1 MFDAITLKRN
11 PSTSSGLRPE
21 FIEGR
26 NTAITNMAY
35 KIKLDIFEGPLD
47 LLLYLVKKDHLNIYD
62 IPITQVTEQY
72 LAYLELMRLLDL
84 NIAGEFLVMAA
95 TLMQIKSRMLLPANE
110 AAKQEVEESDPREE
124 LVQRL
129 LEYQRFKEIASEL
142 RQRELKAK
150 EQFRRQGQG
159 VASAGDA
166 SYSGEVYFEAS
177 IFDLINAFTQALKEG
192 VPRELFYEVIK
203 DEFTVDQKIHD
214 IIHLLL
220 NQEALILRQLFSQ
233 AKNKLE
239 IIATFLAVLEL
250 IRLKEITIRQKGL
263 FGEIEIIRNL
273 NNIISYERR

>member
-1 MFDAITLKRN
+1 
-11 PSTSSGLRPE
+11 
-21 FIEGR
+21 
-26 NTAITNMAY
+26 MAY

-62 IPITQVTEQY
+62 IPIAVVTEQY

-95 TLMQIKSRMLLPANE
+95 TLMQIKSRMLLPREEVIQHEEEE
-110 AAKQEVEESDPREE
+110 ADPREV

-142 RQRELKAK
+142 RQREQKHQQ
-150 EQFRRQGQG
+150 QFRRRP
-159 VASAGDA
+159 ASV
-166 SYSGEVYFEAS
+166 SSIEVGKPDEIYFEAS
-177 IFDLINAFTQALKEG
+177 IFDLINAFTQALKD

-203 DEFTVDQKIHD
+203 DEFSVEQKIHD
-214 IIHLLL
+214 VLHLLL
-220 NQEALILRQLFSQ
+220 NQELLILAQLFNQ

-250 IRLKEITIRQKGL
+250 IRLKEIVILQKGL
-263 FGEIEIIRNL
+263 FGEIKIIRNL
-273 NNIISYERR
+273 NNIVAYERR

>member
-1 MFDAITLKRN
+1 
-11 PSTSSGLRPE
+11 
-21 FIEGR
+21 
-26 NTAITNMAY
+26 MAY

-47 LLLYLVKKDHLNIYD
+47 LLIYLVKKDHLNIYD
-62 IPITQVTEQY
+62 IPIAEVTEQY

-84 NIAGEFLVMAA
+84 GIAGEFLVMAA
-95 TLMQIKSRMLLPANE
+95 TLMQIKSRMLLPRDE
-110 AAKQEVEESDPREE
+110 AAEQEEEEDDPRQE
-124 LVQRL
+124 LIQRL

-150 EQFRRQGQG
+150 EQFRRPP
-159 VASAGDA
+159 SATSSPGLD
-166 SYSGEVYFEAS
+166 SSGEVYFEAN
-177 IFDLINAFTQALKEG
+177 IFDLINAFTQALKE

-214 IIHLLL
+214 ILHLLL
-220 NQEALILRQLFSQ
+220 KQETLILTELFRQ

-250 IRLKEITIRQKGL
+250 IRLKEILVRQKGL

-273 NNIISYERR
+273 NNIVAYERR